1 MDPITLTSRTQRTKL
16 LGTKRILSDKEY
28 SLINQ
33 LNVLLELV
41 IMNTLEFNK
50 LTSAGEIMEKLAYE
64 YEEKNID
71 NDFDFDMD
79 IDTVENICQLLCNNN
94 GLLIKLVKNNV
105 NYYKL
110 NHKNYM

>member
-1 MDPITLTSRTQRTKL
+1 MDPITLTKHTKRSRL
-16 LGTKRILSDKEY
+16 LGTKRVLSVKEY

-33 LNVLLELV
+33 LNVILELI

-50 LTSAGEIMEKLAYE
+50 LTSTGEIMEKLTFIYVE
-64 YEEKNID
+64 SINENEFELDI
-71 NDFDFDMD
+71 D
-79 IDTVENICQLLCNNN
+79 IDTIEDICQLLCNNN

-110 NHKNYM
+110 NTKNYM

>member
-1 MDPITLTSRTQRTKL
+1 MDPITLTRHTKRGRL
-16 LGTKRILSDKEY
+16 LGTKRVLSDKEY

-33 LNVLLELV
+33 MNVMLELI

-50 LTSAGEIMEKLAYE
+50 LTSAGEIMEKLTFI
-64 YEEKNID
+64 YEESNE
-71 NDFDFDMD
+71 NEFEMD
-79 IDTVENICQLLCNNN
+79 IDIDTIENICQLLCNSN

-110 NHKNYM
+110 NTKNYM